1 MRDNADYRAANGRAQ
16 GVVPASFACPRRGRM
31 FNTGCGF
38 TSVHHR
44 KGPILPS
51 TSPSPAAT
59 PAAINQ
65 KVSIPMVCIPVHWNG
80 RRHGM
85 DWYPMHWSP
94 LHTNAIHS
102 RPRRRPDTRPGKGIK
117 NLEDLSLQFGSRH
130 KSPGGEIMPSCVA
143 CAAELA
149 PPVPPPTPST
159 SRACTASPDRTTAT
173 TTS

>member
-1 MRDNADYRAANGRAQ
+1 MNASWRSTTPASTRASTILRHWCPFQPMPQSSIHWLQSMLLGNYHAANGRAQ

-94 LHTNAIHS
+94 LHTNATHS

-117 NLEDLSLQFGSRH
+117 NLEDLSLQFG
-130 KSPGGEIMPSCVA
+130 
-143 CAAELA
+143 
-149 PPVPPPTPST
+149 
-159 SRACTASPDRTTAT
+159 
-173 TTS
+173 